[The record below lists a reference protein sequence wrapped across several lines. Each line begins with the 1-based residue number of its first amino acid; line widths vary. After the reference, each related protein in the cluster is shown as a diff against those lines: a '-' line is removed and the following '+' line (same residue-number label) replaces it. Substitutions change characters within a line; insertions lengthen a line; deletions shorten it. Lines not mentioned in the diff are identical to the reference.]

1 MKYLS
6 ENALK
11 TYFTSE
17 NSFLGDRIEA
27 ITDILKADVIVHADK
42 TYVFEE
48 KVNTW
53 KRTEGT
59 LNELLRSYIE
69 KSTKLILNEN
79 PNFMKC
85 FYRKTVDT
93 IRNLSVTQHYE
104 NIFRDKLRRNLET
117 ISWDDDCGGIHFL
130 NGRFNLRTGTLEART
145 REHYQTRCIQYD
157 YEPTKVK
164 SKSMKKIIKLMSQI
178 HPNQEEREFM
188 RYTIGCMLTGKRI
201 DQTFMV
207 AYGKGSSGKSTEM
220 DFLYA
225 ILGDIYMYEVPANTF
240 DKGNEAGYN
249 KICSEIS
256 RNHRIIR
263 TEELSSKQ
271 QDASKI
277 KRFVDGVVTCT
288 RLYTEGSHRILING
302 VLYVISNHMLNFMI
316 DSGLARRILGL
327 EYKSHFTEDKNQLN
341 DSQHIYLKDKT
352 IIDELTDADKMAIF
366 NYFVKGVGRFYE
378 GYLPKIP
385 ETVIESTETLKDSN
399 DNIQSFVDSELQI
412 TNDKSDRIHRLRL
425 QEYFNA
431 YCKKFQCRYNVD
443 ESTLVQVFK
452 ERGLKYDR
460 QAREKGGNAQGCFV
474 GVKHKISTDEK
485 SAFTEEDFDT
495 NSQLAVDVAVAEQEE
510 RIKKMQTRMDK
521 LEEMVLFLKTYIEK
535 EDNPVKESNITK
547 FHIEKEF
554 NNIKESNIA
563 KFHKDLNEI
572 QNDNFDKV
580 PDLGIKLKE
589 EKLKE
594 EKERLEKEMLEE
606 MLEKE
611 MLEKEMLEKEK
622 PKEKKPKQ
630 RKTKEGKEIISSKG
644 YGKYNI
650 LFD

>member
-27 ITDILKADVIVHADK
+27 ITDILKADVIVHNDK

-48 KVNTW
+48 KVNIW

-69 KSTKLILNEN
+69 KSTKLILDEN

-130 NGRFNLRTGTLEART
+130 NGRFNLKTGTLEART
-145 REHYQTRCIQYD
+145 REHYQTRCIQYN
-157 YEPTKVK
+157 YTLTKQK

-178 HPNQEEREFM
+178 HPNQDEREFM

-256 RNHRIIR
+256 PNHRIIR

-277 KRFVDGVVTCT
+277 KRFVDGIVTIT
-288 RLYTEGSHRILING
+288 RLYREGSHRIKING
-302 VLYVISNHMLNFMI
+302 VLYVISNHMLNFMV

-327 EYKSHFTEDKNQLN
+327 EYKSYFTEDVKQLN
-341 DSQHIYLKDKT
+341 DSLHIYLKDKT
-352 IIDELTDADKMAIF
+352 VIDELTEADKIAVF
-366 NYFVKGVGRFYE
+366 NYFAEGVGRFYE

-385 ETVIESTETLKDSN
+385 ANVIESTETLKDSN
-399 DNIQSFVDSELQI
+399 DNLQSFVDSELQI

-474 GVKHKISTDEK
+474 GVKHRISSDEK
-485 SAFTEEDFDT
+485 SAFTEDDLDT
-495 NSQLAVDVAVAEQEE
+495 DSQLAVDVVVAEQEE
-510 RIKKMQTRMDK
+510 TIKKMQTRMDK
-521 LEEMVLFLKTYIEK
+521 LEELVLFLKTYIEK
-535 EDNPVKESNITK
+535 E
-547 FHIEKEF
+547 EK
-554 NNIKESNIA
+554 
-563 KFHKDLNEI
+563 
-572 QNDNFDKV
+572 
-580 PDLGIKLKE
+580 P
-589 EKLKE
+589 E
-594 EKERLEKEMLEE
+594 EKE
-606 MLEKE
+606 
-611 MLEKEMLEKEK
+611 KEK
-622 PKEKKPKQ
+622 KKEKKPKQ
-630 RKTKEGKEIISSKG
+630 RKTKEGEEIISSKG
-644 YGKYNI
+644 YKNMNI